1 MKKGSAPRRSKASVK
16 RAGAIFS
23 RNLRRFC
30 RSKRLTTEAV
40 SKRLGWKQERVER
53 LLAGNHVPGLA
64 VLGHIRKKL
73 NAPLKVLLE
82 GL

>member
-1 MKKGSAPRRSKASVK
+1 MKKGSAPRRSKASLK

-30 RSKRLTTEAV
+30 RSKRLTAEAV

-53 LLAGNHVPGLA
+53 LLAGSIVPGLA
-64 VLGHIRKKL
+64 VVGHIARKL
-73 NAPLKVLLE
+73 NAPLKVLLK